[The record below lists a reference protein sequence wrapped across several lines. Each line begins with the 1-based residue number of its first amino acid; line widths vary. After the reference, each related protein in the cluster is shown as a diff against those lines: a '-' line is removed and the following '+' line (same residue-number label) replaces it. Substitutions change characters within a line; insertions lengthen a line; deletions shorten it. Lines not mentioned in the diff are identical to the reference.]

1 MALKNSRKQ
10 NYPEWYQ
17 SVVAEADMAENS
29 VSPGCMVIKSWGYG
43 IWERIQHEMDYRFK
57 ETGHENYYFPL
68 FIPLSFFQKEA
79 DHVEGF
85 AKEMAVV
92 THSRLVNEDGKLKPA
107 SELDEPLIVRPT
119 SETIIADSFSKWVK
133 SYRDLPILLNQWA
146 NVVRWEMRPRLFL
159 RTREFLWQEGHTVHA
174 TAKEAEAETTKML
187 NVYKEVS
194 EDVLAMPVI
203 AGRKPEHE
211 KFPGAVDTYCI
222 EAMMQDGKA
231 LQAGTSHFLGQNF
244 AKSADIKF
252 VNQNNEQEYAY
263 TTSWGVS
270 TRLIGGVIMSHADD
284 EGMVVPPRIAPYQI
298 IFIPLIKK
306 NDDAA
311 KIMEYIENIQAQ
323 LKNKTAFGERL
334 RTKIDS
340 RDKSSVDKVWEWV
353 RKGAPMVCEIGAR
366 DIENGGLMVKER
378 IFFGQPEG
386 KKILKTEEFVATVS
400 ERLEFLQHEMFKRA
414 KERLEQNIRTDIK
427 TPEEFAAYFAN
438 GNEWIEDGKQGKVA
452 FVRGKWCADP
462 ATEELLKAMKITI
475 RCIPFD
481 QSGTTGKCLLT
492 GKDAT
497 LDVIYARSY

>member
-311 KIMEYIENIQAQ
+311 KIMAYIENIQAQ

>member
-311 KIMEYIENIQAQ
+311 KIMAYIENIQAH

-353 RKGAPMVCEIGAR
+353 RKGAPMICEIGAR

-386 KKILKTEEFVATVS
+386 KKILKTEEFAATVS

>member
-311 KIMEYIENIQAQ
+311 KIMAYIENIQAQ

-353 RKGAPMVCEIGAR
+353 RKGAPMICEIGAR

>member
-311 KIMEYIENIQAQ
+311 KIMAYIENIQAK

-353 RKGAPMVCEIGAR
+353 RKGAPMICEIGAR

-386 KKILKTEEFVATVS
+386 KKILKTEEFAATVS

>member
-386 KKILKTEEFVATVS
+386 KKILKTEEFAATVS

-452 FVRGKWCADP
+452 FVRGKWCAEP

>member
-311 KIMEYIENIQAQ
+311 KIMAYIENIQAQ

-386 KKILKTEEFVATVS
+386 KKILKTEEFAATVS

-427 TPEEFAAYFAN
+427 TPEEFAAYFAS

-452 FVRGKWCADP
+452 FVRGKWCAEP

>member
-311 KIMEYIENIQAQ
+311 KIMAYIENIQAQ

-386 KKILKTEEFVATVS
+386 KKILKTEEFAATVS

>member
-306 NDDAA
+306 NDDAE
-311 KIMEYIENIQAQ
+311 KIMAYIENIQAQ

-386 KKILKTEEFVATVS
+386 KKILKTEEFAATVN

-427 TPEEFAAYFAN
+427 TPEEFAAYFAS

>member
-306 NDDAA
+306 NDDAE
-311 KIMEYIENIQAQ
+311 KIIAYIENIQAQ

-353 RKGAPMVCEIGAR
+353 RKGAPMICEIGAR

-386 KKILKTEEFVATVS
+386 KKILKTEEFAATVS